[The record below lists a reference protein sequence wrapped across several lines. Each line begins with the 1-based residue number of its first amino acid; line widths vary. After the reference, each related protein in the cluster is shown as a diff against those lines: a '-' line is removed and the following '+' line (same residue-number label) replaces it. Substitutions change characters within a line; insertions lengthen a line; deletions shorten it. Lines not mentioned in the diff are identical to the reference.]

1 MKFTIDKHE
10 KYVIIQPHVDLV
22 DGDTA
27 PKIKSE
33 FLLHNTGGHRN
44 IVLDLSDVKEADSAG
59 LRTILLAHRL
69 CKAAGGIFVLICVN
83 DQIKNLISMCKLEPV
98 LTVVSGIS
106 EAEDIIFMTEIE
118 KEFRGA
124 VEEDEI

>member
-10 KYVIIQPHVDLV
+10 KYVIIQPHVDLI

-44 IVLDLSDVKEADSAG
+44 IVLDLSDVKEADSTG

-69 CKAAGGIFVLICVN
+69 CKAAGGIFVLICAN
-83 DQIKNLISMCKLEPV
+83 DQIRALIGMCNLDTV
-98 LTVVSGIS
+98 LTLVPSIS

-118 KEFRGA
+118 KELRGA
-124 VEEDEI
+124 VEEG